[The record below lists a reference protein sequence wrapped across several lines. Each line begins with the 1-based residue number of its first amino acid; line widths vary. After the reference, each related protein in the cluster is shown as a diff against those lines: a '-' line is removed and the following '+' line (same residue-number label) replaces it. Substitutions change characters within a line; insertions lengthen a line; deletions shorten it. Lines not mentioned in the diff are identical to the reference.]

1 MHKGN
6 YFHYEIDKVLSLLE
20 QSLNYKDKN
29 FSKLYGEIT
38 LLDETRNQSYADYLD
53 TNLVDLLKIMND
65 KLIEEMLKDYTLRDL
80 QVYSSVILSEHNAT
94 NNFIKQ
100 FKADHDSHQFYK
112 NVIKWYIKE
121 YQKFPDV

>member
-1 MHKGN
+1 
-6 YFHYEIDKVLSLLE
+6 
-20 QSLNYKDKN
+20 
-29 FSKLYGEIT
+29 
-38 LLDETRNQSYADYLD
+38 
-53 TNLVDLLKIMND
+53 MND
-65 KLIEEMLKDYTLRDL
+65 KLIEDMLKDYTLRDL

>member
-1 MHKGN
+1 
-6 YFHYEIDKVLSLLE
+6 
-20 QSLNYKDKN
+20 
-29 FSKLYGEIT
+29 
-38 LLDETRNQSYADYLD
+38 
-53 TNLVDLLKIMND
+53 MND

-80 QVYSSVILSEHNAT
+80 QVYSSVILSKHNAT

>member
-1 MHKGN
+1 
-6 YFHYEIDKVLSLLE
+6 
-20 QSLNYKDKN
+20 
-29 FSKLYGEIT
+29 
-38 LLDETRNQSYADYLD
+38 
-53 TNLVDLLKIMND
+53 MND

-100 FKADHDSHQFYK
+100 FKADHDSHQFYR

>member
-1 MHKGN
+1 
-6 YFHYEIDKVLSLLE
+6 
-20 QSLNYKDKN
+20 
-29 FSKLYGEIT
+29 
-38 LLDETRNQSYADYLD
+38 
-53 TNLVDLLKIMND
+53 MND

-100 FKADHDSHQFYK
+100 FKANHDSHQFYR

>member
-1 MHKGN
+1 
-6 YFHYEIDKVLSLLE
+6 
-20 QSLNYKDKN
+20 
-29 FSKLYGEIT
+29 
-38 LLDETRNQSYADYLD
+38 
-53 TNLVDLLKIMND
+53 MND

-80 QVYSSVILSEHNAT
+80 QIYSSVILSEHNAT

-100 FKADHDSHQFYK
+100 FKADHDSHQFYR

>member
-1 MHKGN
+1 
-6 YFHYEIDKVLSLLE
+6 
-20 QSLNYKDKN
+20 
-29 FSKLYGEIT
+29 
-38 LLDETRNQSYADYLD
+38 
-53 TNLVDLLKIMND
+53 MND

-80 QVYSSVILSEHNAT
+80 QIYSSVILSKHNAT

-100 FKADHDSHQFYK
+100 FKADHDSHQFYR

>member
-1 MHKGN
+1 
-6 YFHYEIDKVLSLLE
+6 
-20 QSLNYKDKN
+20 
-29 FSKLYGEIT
+29 
-38 LLDETRNQSYADYLD
+38 
-53 TNLVDLLKIMND
+53 MND

-80 QVYSSVILSEHNAT
+80 QIYSSVILSKHNAT